1 MKIGILT
8 QPLLN
13 NYGGLLQNFAL
24 QKVLME
30 LGHEVLTINI
40 NYSEVGYIRR
50 FASILKR
57 SLLKTFK
64 KNIAI
69 RVYPTNNENEIIAQN
84 TKSFIKKN
92 IKTTRL
98 IKQKVN
104 EELLYEYGF
113 DAYVVG
119 SDQVWRPVFS
129 PQQSTYFLD
138 FLENNNS
145 VKKIA
150 YAASFGVSNW
160 EFTKKQTQRFRK
172 LIKLFDAVSV
182 REDTAVDLCKEYLYV
197 DAFHLLD
204 PTMLLDKDDYL
215 LLIDEQ
221 NIKIKSGNLFTY
233 ILDESDEKGL
243 VLKKVAK
250 EYNLNP
256 YRVMPR
262 AKFSDPH
269 KKSIKDCIFPPV
281 EEWIRGF
288 ADAQYIVTDSFHGTV
303 FSILFNKPFISIA
316 NEGRGVTRLKSLLKL
331 FNLEERLILSP
342 DSFDLNKFKKID
354 WNEVNSILENEKE
367 KSLLF
372 LKKQLNNIFNN

>member
-8 QPLLN
+8 QPLIN
-13 NYGGLLQNFAL
+13 NYGGLLQNYAL
-24 QKVLME
+24 QKILTE

-40 NYSEVGYIRR
+40 NYSDVSYIRR

-138 FLENNNS
+138 FLDNNNS

-160 EFTKKQTQRFRK
+160 EFTKKQTQRFGK

-342 DSFDLNKFKKID
+342 DSFDLNKLKKID